1 MATRRPRIKVPN
13 LGIGRN
19 KARPPPKIDVI
30 ESSEN
35 VRVEIHSA
43 VTQPRDNNVGVQS
56 NDEEAVKSVDG
67 DDEMAVKKADIS
79 PGDSLPPVKSAVARR
94 PRLKA
99 APILS
104 RKRNKTV
111 ALPIQPAEDCAVEAG
126 QEVAVTLSTSVVTAL
141 GDTPDAVDSETVF
154 SVVTSPLPIGSVEDD
169 NEASDWED
177 DQFAYKSIEVEQEKI
192 FPPIEITQMDVDL
205 SNTQVDTNSN
215 SQVSKNVNPTE
226 KTAEIIKTT
235 GCKSRPRMPVMRSKF
250 RPNLHFDS
258 RIRRNSG
265 PGAGMAGKG
274 GCPARPRTVSGSSTE
289 SDTGAGRLTSCRPR
303 SPLLTSPHPA
313 RIRRITETSR
323 SGMDRSQFLRR
334 KQDHKKKFSKGVPER
349 GNLTMFDLIYYNPEH
364 GQRMS
369 VDDEEDK
376 NDETVDDPTAPGKRE
391 ASVEAEAPVQPA
403 VTSKPS
409 PEKEDAAISVPQVK
423 VGPNGEIIL
432 DESSLQVETTDQK
445 KAKIL
450 LSDAPVV
457 VENNQST
464 SNYGSWSKKRR
475 HFDWS
480 DKETIKFYKA
490 LSIVGSDFSMMESVF
505 KNRSRQELK
514 LKFKKEERNNGKII
528 DKCLRERGMYTDL
541 DALMKESEEEEEE
554 FEQPVA
560 RSRKR
565 KRTLTGSRR
574 VYKNRGY
581 YDTSSEDEGGEGDVE
596 CSRSPD
602 AARPRPAPR
611 QQTRPVARIKRPA
624 VSRGRGTA
632 VLPAVPQQQPA
643 TQQQQ
648 QPAVV
653 AQPDLLSGVQFPP
666 GLLAANPSLAGAQ
679 PGSLVVVASPN
690 KADPDT
696 QLLHVYMVAKK
707 KAAAGAAV
715 GPTGPVDRSP
725 SPRPPADL
733 TLDPAVVRAV
743 DRRRAGWRTRTV
755 SESCASRTG
764 KSKSD
769 AEEESFQFQ
778 FQAGKSRIRTCSESG
793 LTDHAGNLRTCTI
806 KNNFL
811 SGGSKSVPVE
821 AREQKSIEEQVLPV
835 AKKSKPPGNL

>member
-19 KARPPPKIDVI
+19 KARPLSKKDVI

-35 VRVEIHSA
+35 VKVEIHSA

-56 NDEEAVKSVDG
+56 NDEDAVKSVDG
-67 DDEMAVKKADIS
+67 DDELAVKKADLS
-79 PGDSLPPVKSAVARR
+79 AGVPLPAVKSVLARR

-111 ALPIQPAEDCAVEAG
+111 ALPIQTADDCTVEAE

-192 FPPIEITQMDVDL
+192 FPPIEITQMNVDVSNALVDDV

-215 SQVSKNVNPTE
+215 SVVSKNVNPTE
-226 KTAEIIKTT
+226 KTAENMKTT
-235 GCKSRPRMPVMRSKF
+235 GCKPRPRMPVMRSKF

-289 SDTGAGRLTSCRPR
+289 SDTGAGRLTTCRPR
-303 SPLLTSPHPA
+303 SPLLTSPRPA

-369 VDDEEDK
+369 IDDEEDK

-391 ASVEAEAPVQPA
+391 PSVEAEAPVQPA
-403 VTSKPS
+403 VPTEPP
-409 PEKEDAAISVPQVK
+409 PEKEDAAILVPQVK
-423 VGPNGEIIL
+423 VGLNGEIIL

-450 LSDAPVV
+450 LNDASVV

-480 DKETIKFYKA
+480 DKETIKFYKV
-490 LSIVGSDFSMMESVF
+490 LSVVGSDFSMMESIF

-565 KRTLTGSRR
+565 KRTLAGSRR

-624 VSRGRGTA
+624 VSRGRGQA
-632 VLPAVPQQQPA
+632 VVPAVPQQQPA
-643 TQQQQ
+643 TLQPQ
-648 QPAVV
+648 QPAMV
-653 AQPDLLSGVQFPP
+653 APPDLLNGVQFPP

-743 DRRRAGWRTRTV
+743 DRRRAGWRNRTV
-755 SESCASRTG
+755 SESFASRTG

-793 LTDHAGNLRTCTI
+793 LTDHGGNLRTSSI

-811 SGGSKSVPVE
+811 SGGSK
-821 AREQKSIEEQVLPV
+821 R
-835 AKKSKPPGNL
+835 